1 MSSGNEPGAPQ
12 PPTEAELA
20 KMDREQL
27 VKLGTSLDG
36 VEIVEYPKP
45 WPVEGTKAE
54 KRAERLVAMWF
65 ILSALAGLAF
75 VVALIWWP
83 WQYEPQSQSSARFWY
98 SLYTPVLGLTL
109 GTAITALAVGVL
121 LYAKK
126 FVPQETAVQQRSD
139 AGGEG
144 SAEIDKQTILA
155 QLAHAGN
162 DSTIA
167 RRSMIK
173 RTAGLGA
180 GVLGLGAVA
189 LPLVGFVKDPW
200 KNSENKDSLW
210 HTGWQPVDGE
220 TVYLRRY
227 TGDPEEVVLVRP
239 EDLAA
244 GALETVFPFRESER
258 GDHEALSKALK
269 RSDNPVMLFRLRP
282 ADADQVVKRK
292 GQEDFN
298 YGDYYAYTKICS
310 HVGCPVSLY
319 EQRTN
324 RVLCPC
330 HQSQFDLLQYAKPV
344 FGPAA
349 RALAQLPITVN
360 EEGYLIARSDFVE
373 PVGPGFWE
381 LKA

>member
-20 KMDREQL
+20 KMDRDQL

-36 VEIVEYPKP
+36 VELAEYPKP

-65 ILSALAGLAF
+65 ALSALSGLAF
-75 VVALIWWP
+75 IIALIWWP
-83 WQYEPQSQSSARFWY
+83 WQYVPPTQSSAHFWY
-98 SLYTPVLGLTL
+98 SLYTPMLGLTL
-109 GTAITALAVGVL
+109 GTAITGLAVGVL
-121 LYAKK
+121 LYTKK
-126 FVPQETAVQQRSD
+126 FVPQETAVQQRTD

-144 SAEIDKQTILA
+144 SPEIDKQTILA
-155 QLAHAGN
+155 QLAHSGN

-180 GVLGLGAVA
+180 GVLGLGAAA
-189 LPLVGFVKDPW
+189 LPLAGFIEDPW

-210 HTGWQPVDGE
+210 HTGWQSADGE
-220 TVYLRRY
+220 TVYLRRN
-227 TGDPEEVVLVRP
+227 TGDPEEVALVRP

-244 GALETVFPFRESER
+244 GAMETVFPFRESER
-258 GDHEALSKALK
+258 GDHEALLHALK
-269 RSDNPVMLFRLRP
+269 RADNPAMLFRLRP
-282 ADADQVVKRK
+282 ADADKVIKRK

-298 YGDYYAYTKICS
+298 YGDYYCYTKICS
-310 HVGCPVSLY
+310 HVGCPVSLF

-324 RVLCPC
+324 RILCPC

-349 RALAQLPITVN
+349 RALAQLPIAVN
-360 EEGYLIARSDFVE
+360 DEGYFIARSDFVE
-373 PVGPGFWE
+373 PIGPGFWE